1 VKPQRTTSFPII
13 VYFQYTKN
21 NIMKLLF
28 LSIAICFGVSL
39 QAQETNIRD
48 KNKLLE
54 RAMQFKIAGKD
65 TVKREAFNLVIQT
78 PGNRVRILPQDGMP
92 CIVPDTSDIAAMP
105 NAFNK
110 TPDKDPVPGRI
121 PNAWQ
126 APKPVPDFNGS
137 K

>member
-1 VKPQRTTSFPII
+1 
-13 VYFQYTKN
+13 
-21 NIMKLLF
+21 MKLL
-28 LSIAICFGVSL
+28 LLAIAVCFGASL
-39 QAQETNIRD
+39 KAQEINITD

-54 RAMQFKIAGKD
+54 RALQFKIAGKD
-65 TVKREAFNLVIQT
+65 TVKREPFSLIIQG

-92 CIVPDTSDIAAMP
+92 CIVPDTSDIASMP
-105 NAFNK
+105 NAFKK

-126 APKPVPDFNGS
+126 APKPVPDFKGS